1 MKTETTKKR
10 QTRKR
15 TATKKYAEEILSDVT
30 MPEVSGMVETVPAT
44 EAPAVEEPVEE
55 QPVEP
60 ATFEPNAEQTADTAV
75 VEEPVRKEKEENKEE
90 KKDVV
95 ATPADGSKQDY
106 DIVNNVSKE
115 DTRALMNYLGV
126 GMLPEEKN
134 DMYWVRAVAKILKR
148 DGSVSWCV
156 LKRTSVDKHKI
167 EKVFGN
173 CSPIVKVGRPFI
185 VDYIPKWGI
194 EKAKNLDR
202 QGKIGWIK
210 MSTGKHEEQIDFDKL
225 SDEEIDV
232 ELLKTEIKKNEIRQQ
247 K

>member
-15 TATKKYAEEILSDVT
+15 TATKKYAEEILSDVK
-30 MPEVSGMVETVPAT
+30 MPEVSGIVETVPAT
-44 EAPAVEEPVEE
+44 EAPAAEETVEE
-55 QPVEP
+55 QSVEP
-60 ATFEPNAEQTADTAV
+60 VAFEPDTEQPAEPAV
-75 VEEPVRKEKEENKEE
+75 VEEPVCEDNKEE

-126 GMLPEEKN
+126 GMLPEEKY

-232 ELLKTEIKKNEIRQQ
+232 ELLKTEIKKNAINKQ
-247 K
+247 